1 MHTTPDSAPNV
12 RRRPP
17 RRLPLYY
24 LGRNAEVW
32 IAALGRRAVHPGTEG
47 PTR

>member
-1 MHTTPDSAPNV
+1 MHTTHDTAPNV
-12 RRRPP
+12 LRRPP

-24 LGRNAEVW
+24 LGRKAEVW
-32 IAALGRRAVHPGTEG
+32 IAAIERRAVHPGTEG

>member
-24 LGRNAEVW
+24 RGRKAEVW
-32 IAALGRRAVHPGTEG
+32 IAACDRRAVHPGPEG
-47 PTR
+47 LTP